1 MSVFT
6 DSRFPGA
13 APYHALGLWHPTGKL
28 GSAAYFPSASERR
41 VLHGKSRFQY
51 AFNFA
56 NVAAGQVANDRVTVM
71 SDFYWT
77 DSIASSVFTG
87 GFFNIGGS
95 ISLFETKGKQRYS
108 NLTLLLG
115 NFAPF
120 GFTIGSGGS
129 ALTGTFPFFERRITK
144 IAKGS
149 VLLMRLQNS
158 TVGIETAQV
167 VLGGYID

>member
-6 DSRFPGA
+6 DSRLPGA

-28 GSAAYFPSASERR
+28 GSAAYFPSPSERR
-41 VLHGKSRFQY
+41 ILHGKSRFQY

-56 NVAAGQVANDRVTVM
+56 AVPAGQVANDRVTVM

-77 DSIASSVFTG
+77 DTIASSAFSG
-87 GFFNIGGS
+87 GAFNVAGS

-108 NLTLLLG
+108 NLTLFLG
-115 NFAPF
+115 NFADF
-120 GFTIGSGGS
+120 GFTIIQGAPITG
-129 ALTGTFPFFERRITK
+129 ALPFFERRITK

-158 TVGIETAQV
+158 STGSETVQV